1 MAVNYQIAQQQ
12 FAMLYER
19 NYQLVYRICYTYMK
33 NQYDAEDCLE
43 DVFVKVYTGNIE
55 FNDED
60 HEKAW
65 LTVASINTCKDHLKQ
80 FWRKKVVGDE
90 LIENRGV
97 SGRKDSYLLQE
108 VMALPEKYK
117 DVIYLHYYLGYKS
130 EEIAKMLK
138 RTASTVRNQL
148 AEGRKMLKIRL
159 EEIENE

>member
-12 FAMLYER
+12 FAMIYER

-60 HEKAW
+60 HGKAW

-80 FWRKKVVGDE
+80 FWRKKVVADE
-90 LIENRGV
+90 LVKNKYLRV
-97 SGRKDSYLLQE
+97 RKY
-108 VMALPEKYK
+108 
-117 DVIYLHYYLGYKS
+117 GTCKS
-130 EEIAKMLK
+130 NKLFL
-138 RTASTVRNQL
+138 TL
-148 AEGRKMLKIRL
+148 
-159 EEIENE
+159 